1 MEKRHFRNAIAP
13 FCLLLGQPLLATNF
27 KDSSFLVPLACACLA
42 LPLLQSQPH
51 LWLAAPQSLLLQT
64 QNTKPF
70 GLLSPHKSNTNPSYL
85 QSSQTRVLPCMGGHQ
100 QQDLFALPV
109 LLSQS
114 LISHGH
120 EAGFSQIPRIWV
132 LQISHQ
138 LTPKKESEPCGYCR
152 QQDPVPALGKV
163 QGSEQAEAQ
172 PLPCPRPCLQLEQQ
186 QVPGLAVP
194 VRRQQPQPS
203 RTEVCAALK
212 SRP

>member
-1 MEKRHFRNAIAP
+1 MLCYLCLSCPAP
-13 FCLLLGQPLLATNF
+13 P
-27 KDSSFLVPLACACLA
+27 SV
-42 LPLLQSQPH
+42 PH

-70 GLLSPHKSNTNPSYL
+70 GLLRPHKSKTTPCL
-85 QSSQTRVLPCMGGHQ
+85 SSRAATLVFPCTGGHQ

-120 EAGFSQIPRIWV
+120 ESWFSPDPKHLGAAVNPTKEGRWV
-132 LQISHQ
+132 LWRLQEAGPRGGS
-138 LTPKKESEPCGYCR
+138 GR
-152 QQDPVPALGKV
+152 V

-172 PLPCPRPCLQLEQQ
+172 PLPA
-186 QVPGLAVP
+186 VGASPGARAVP
-194 VRRQQPQPS
+194 VRRQQPLS
-203 RTEVCAALK
+203 TELHASLK